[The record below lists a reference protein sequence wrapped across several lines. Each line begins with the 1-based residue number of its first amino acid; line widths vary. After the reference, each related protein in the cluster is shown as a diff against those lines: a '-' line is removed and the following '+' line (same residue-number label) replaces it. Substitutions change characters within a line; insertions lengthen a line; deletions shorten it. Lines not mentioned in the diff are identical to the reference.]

1 MEGSWRA
8 LFIFMCFLI
17 TDIYCQA
24 DKNPHNWDRTRR
36 CDQQDYDP
44 PCGLCEGIGGIPYG
58 SKNNEI
64 ELTTC
69 SPVGTPE
76 EMPEPMP
83 ILWGKQWT
91 LPLAYEVLIGKK
103 NDQFCFQTFPGND
116 SVGDL
121 CYVKQTGAKVYDM
134 VNARAFREDLERE
147 TVVGNETFTAI
158 HQGIN
163 FWVINH
169 LPPLLGGLNQCIC
182 TNIRE
187 GGVENGVYYYPVQ
200 YNWIDKMVYIGRE
213 IIGIEYITEVRE
225 MDHWAFGPHHLW
237 SDPATGNIIR
247 MWQPFNGLQV
257 YPTGVAEG
265 NVDSTLF
272 EEIPPALCKKGGA
285 LMRFGCDADGYPT
298 LDKKVERKSPKNIVK
313 KKDIKRAEEKVPRA
327 HFKGMDF
334 GEMSEVLNGWLNSSM
349 ETKPCMDWEVEDL
362 QRLQAMFYLA
372 RDSTFDDIY
381 YKSLDNRRIRHDV
394 LKDLAVNWVG
404 LNKIAS
410 SHPDPRMKAVRRDG
424 HCHEAVMWYVHHLTE
439 DMKEMFKTAQVPLP
453 LLSPARH
460 QFCQQVEDEEGTRVC
475 GAYQEQ
481 VTCASCH
488 SNEIPPEPLV

>member
-1 MEGSWRA
+1 VLGTLLLQQVEG
-8 LFIFMCFLI
+8 
-17 TDIYCQA
+17 QA
-24 DKNPHNWDRTRR
+24 DLNPHGWDRTRR

-58 SKNNEI
+58 SRNDEI

-76 EMPEPMP
+76 EVPAPLP
-83 ILWGKQWT
+83 LVWGKQWS

-103 NDQFCFQTFPGND
+103 QDQFCFQTFPGND

-121 CYVKQTGAKVYDM
+121 CYVKQTGAKSYDM
-134 VNARAFREDLERE
+134 VNNRAFREDLERE

-163 FWVINH
+163 FWVVNH

-187 GGVENGVYYYPVQ
+187 GGVENGVYYYPIQ

-213 IIGIEYITEVRE
+213 NIKIEYINVVRE
-225 MDHWAFGPHHLW
+225 MDHWAFGPHHAW
-237 SDPATGNIIR
+237 ADPATGDIIR

-257 YPTGVAEG
+257 YPTGVGEG
-265 NVDSTLF
+265 SVDPDLF
-272 EEIPPALCKKGGA
+272 SEIPPALCKKGGA
-285 LMRFGCDADGYPT
+285 LMRFGCDDEGYPT
-298 LDKKVERKSPKNIVK
+298 LDKKEDRKSPKDVVK
-313 KKDIKRAEEKVPRA
+313 MKEIKRAEEKVPRE
-327 HFKGMDF
+327 HYKGMDF
-334 GEMSEVLNGWLNSSM
+334 GEMSEVLNGWLNTSL
-349 ETKPCMDWEVEDL
+349 ETVPCLDWEVEDL
-362 QRLQAMFYLA
+362 QRLQALFYLA

-381 YKSLDNRRIRHDV
+381 RRTSDNRRIRHDV
-394 LKDLAVNWVG
+394 LKDLTTNWVG
-404 LNKIAS
+404 LNSLAS

-424 HCHEAVMWYVHHLTE
+424 HCHETVMWYVHHLTE
-439 DMKEMFKTAQVPLP
+439 DMKELFRTAGVPLP

-460 QFCQQVEDEEGTRVC
+460 DFCHEVEDDSGRRVC
-475 GAYQEQ
+475 AAYQEQ

-488 SNEIPPEPLV
+488 SNELPPSP